1 MLGEKAFFT
10 TINQVVMRNLQTY
23 GMTVKTNH
31 KIDACVKSSLLQ
43 KNIITYCKLSYLY
56 GFSC

>member
-23 GMTVKTNH
+23 GMTVDFFNQSVM
-31 KIDACVKSSLLQ
+31 DVCVWFMMNLS
-43 KNIITYCKLSYLY
+43 CKRLHTPIPTS
-56 GFSC
+56 

>member
-23 GMTVKTNH
+23 GMTVKL
-31 KIDACVKSSLLQ
+31 AVKTRPVNRISQ
-43 KNIITYCKLSYLY
+43 EA
-56 GFSC
+56 

>member
-23 GMTVKTNH
+23 GMTVK
-31 KIDACVKSSLLQ
+31 LLM
-43 KNIITYCKLSYLY
+43 LDGESYV
-56 GFSC
+56 C